1 MQKLLGIASFA
12 FMCLL
17 SYSQSSPPK
26 DPPIPFT
33 LSDKERLIKI
43 ETKTESL
50 EKQMQEN
57 FIATQNQF
65 QNVHAEIQ
73 ETRNEIQEIRNEI
86 QEIRNDI
93 KWLTG
98 IFITSIIAMVGF
110 ILWDRRTFLKPF
122 ESKAKEIE
130 ATLDDIK
137 KDSRTL
143 NKLIDALKE
152 KSQQDEQLA
161 SILRKHHLL

>member
-1 MQKLLGIASFA
+1 
-12 FMCLL
+12 
-17 SYSQSSPPK
+17 
-26 DPPIPFT
+26 
-33 LSDKERLIKI
+33 
-43 ETKTESL
+43 
-50 EKQMQEN
+50 MQEN
-57 FIATQNQF
+57 F
-65 QNVHAEIQ
+65 
-73 ETRNEIQEIRNEI
+73 QEIRNEI

-98 IFITSIIAMVGF
+98 ILITSIIALVGF

-122 ESKAKEIE
+122 ESRAKEIE